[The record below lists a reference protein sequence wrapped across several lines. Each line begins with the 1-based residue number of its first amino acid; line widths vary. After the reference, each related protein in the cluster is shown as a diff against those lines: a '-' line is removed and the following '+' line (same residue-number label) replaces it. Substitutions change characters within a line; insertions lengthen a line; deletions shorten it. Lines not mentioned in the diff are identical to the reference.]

1 MRSDLNWKPERL
13 DIEAFAKQGV
23 RLEGQWSAAELER
36 WQETNVGDASQLP
49 IRWTLRGEVLKP
61 VGAPPQL
68 WLHLQADTE
77 ARLSCQRCL
86 QPASFA
92 LRFERSFRFVRD
104 EATAL
109 AEDPDSEEDLLVVSR
124 AFDARELIEDELLLA
139 LPIVPMHER
148 CDPPLPL
155 AAADS
160 LDTVEPQAERP
171 NPFAVLASLRKDEKT

>member
-23 RLEGQWSAAELER
+23 SLEGHWSAAELER
-36 WQETNVGDASQLP
+36 WQASNLGDASQLP
-49 IRWTLRGEVLKP
+49 IHWTLRGEVLKP
-61 VGAPPQL
+61 AGAAPQV
-68 WLHLQADTE
+68 WLHVHSDTE

-86 QPASFA
+86 QPAGFA
-92 LRFERSFRFVRD
+92 LQIERSFRFVRD

-109 AEDPDSEEDLLVVSR
+109 AEDPDSEEDLLVLSR
-124 AFDARELIEDELLLA
+124 SFDARELIEDELLLA

-155 AAADS
+155 SVA
-160 LDTVEPQAERP
+160 DTVEEVESESARP
-171 NPFAVLASLRKDEKT
+171 NPFAVLAKLRKDEKN